1 MNILIDNRQDKVDI
15 DGLDKIVEDVIK
27 TALEVEGIID
37 DVEVSVSFVDNEE
50 IHKLN
55 KYYRNV
61 DRETDVLSFPLVEFE
76 EIYSDIDEENN
87 DEDDAIGPEPIG
99 DIVISL
105 EKAKQQAE
113 EYGHSFIRE
122 VAYLTAHSMFHLM
135 GYDHETD
142 EDRKIMREKEDEV
155 MRRLKIER

>member
-1 MNILIDNRQDKVDI
+1 MNILIDNRQDKVDAQ
-15 DGLDKIVEDVIK
+15 GLDRIVEDVVR
-27 TALEVEGIID
+27 TALEVEGVVD

-61 DRETDVLSFPLVEFE
+61 DKETDVLSFPLVEFE
-76 EIYSDIDEENN
+76 EIYTDIDEEDDDL
-87 DEDDAIGPEPIG
+87 DEVQPIG

-135 GYDHETD
+135 GYGHETED
-142 EDRKIMREKEDEV
+142 EKKVMREKEEEV

>member
-1 MNILIDNRQDKVDI
+1 MNILIDNRQDKVDV
-15 DGLDKIVEDVIK
+15 DGLDKIVEDVVK
-27 TALEVEGIID
+27 TALEVEGVVD

-76 EIYSDIDEENN
+76 EIYSDIDEENY
-87 DEDDAIGPEPIG
+87 DEDDAAGPEPIG

-142 EDRKIMREKEDEV
+142 DERKIMREKEDEV

>member
-1 MNILIDNRQDKVDI
+1 MNILIDNRQDKVSTE
-15 DGLDKIVEDVIK
+15 GLDEIVKKVIK
-27 TALEVEGIID
+27 TAIQVEGVID
-37 DVEVSVSFVDNEE
+37 DVEVSVSYVDDEE

-61 DRETDVLSFPLVEFE
+61 DRPTDVLSFPLVEFE
-76 EIYSDIDEENN
+76 EIYSDIEDTTDSEE
-87 DEDDAIGPEPIG
+87 DKFGPEPIG

-105 EKAKQQAE
+105 ERAKKQAI
-113 EYGHSFIRE
+113 EYNHSFIRE

-135 GYDHETD
+135 GYDHENEND
-142 EDRKIMREKEDEV
+142 KEKMRKKEEEV

>member
-1 MNILIDNRQDKVDI
+1 MNILIDNRQDKVDV
-15 DGLDKIVEDVIK
+15 DGLDKIVEDVVK
-27 TALEVEGIID
+27 TALDVEGVVD

-76 EIYSDIDEENN
+76 EIYSDIDEENY
-87 DEDDAIGPEPIG
+87 DEDDAAGPEPIG

-142 EDRKIMREKEDEV
+142 DERKIMREKEDEV

>member
-1 MNILIDNRQDKVDI
+1 MNILIDNRQDKVDAQ
-15 DGLDKIVEDVIK
+15 GLDRIVEDVVR
-27 TALEVEGIID
+27 TALEVEGVVD

-61 DRETDVLSFPLVEFE
+61 DKETDVLSFPLVEFE
-76 EIYSDIDEENN
+76 EIYTDIDEEDDDL
-87 DEDDAIGPEPIG
+87 DEVQPIG

-135 GYDHETD
+135 GYDHETED
-142 EDRKIMREKEDEV
+142 EKKVMREKEEEV

>member
-1 MNILIDNRQDKVDI
+1 MNILIDNRQDKVDTQ
-15 DGLDKIVEDVIK
+15 GLDKVVEDVVR
-27 TALEVEGIID
+27 TALEVEGVVD
-37 DVEVSVSFVDNEE
+37 DVEVSVSFVDNDE

-76 EIYSDIDEENN
+76 EIYTDIDEK
-87 DEDDAIGPEPIG
+87 EDDGLDEIQPIG

-135 GYDHETD
+135 GYDHETED
-142 EDRKIMREKEDEV
+142 EKKVMREKEEEV

>member
-15 DGLDKIVEDVIK
+15 DGLDKIVEDVVK
-27 TALEVEGIID
+27 TALEVEGVVD

-76 EIYSDIDEENN
+76 EIYSDIDEENY
-87 DEDDAIGPEPIG
+87 DEDDAAGPEPIG

-142 EDRKIMREKEDEV
+142 DERKIMREKEDEV

>member
-1 MNILIDNRQDKVDI
+1 MNILIDNRQDKVDAK
-15 DGLDKIVEDVIK
+15 GLDKIVEDVVR
-27 TALEVEGIID
+27 TALEVEGVVD
-37 DVEVSVSFVDNEE
+37 DVEVSVSFVDNDE

-76 EIYSDIDEENN
+76 EIYTDIDEE
-87 DEDDAIGPEPIG
+87 DDDLNEVQPIG

-135 GYDHETD
+135 GYDHETED
-142 EDRKIMREKEDEV
+142 EKKIMREKEEEV

>member
-1 MNILIDNRQDKVDI
+1 MNIFIDNRQDKVDV
-15 DGLDKIVEDVIK
+15 DGLDKIVEDVVK
-27 TALEVEGIID
+27 TALEVEGVVD

-76 EIYSDIDEENN
+76 EIYSDIDEENY
-87 DEDDAIGPEPIG
+87 DEDDAAGPEPIG

-142 EDRKIMREKEDEV
+142 DERKIMREKEDEV

>member
-1 MNILIDNRQDKVDI
+1 MNILIDNRQDKVDAQ
-15 DGLDKIVEDVIK
+15 GLDKIVEDVVR
-27 TALEVEGIID
+27 TALEVEGVVD

-76 EIYSDIDEENN
+76 EIYTDIDEEDDDL
-87 DEDDAIGPEPIG
+87 DEVQPIG

-135 GYDHETD
+135 GYDHETED
-142 EDRKIMREKEDEV
+142 EKRVMREKEEEV

>member
-1 MNILIDNRQDKVDI
+1 MNILIDNRQDKVDAQ
-15 DGLDKIVEDVIK
+15 GLDKIVEDVVR
-27 TALEVEGIID
+27 TALEVEGVVD

-76 EIYSDIDEENN
+76 EIYTDIDEEDDDL
-87 DEDDAIGPEPIG
+87 DEVQPIG

-135 GYDHETD
+135 GYDHETED
-142 EDRKIMREKEDEV
+142 EKKVMREKEEEV